1 MAAELT
7 ETEVKVR
14 VHSAA
19 WAMQLLHTRDF
30 VIKTP
35 RHLEINSILD
45 DQSRSLRSRGEL
57 VRVRH
62 AAGTVTV
69 TFKGPA
75 QVSVYKSREEIE
87 FTTSS
92 LPATL
97 LVLERLGFREYFR
110 YEKFRTEYRRLGD
123 PGVVTLDETPIGEFL
138 EIEGPDSWIDST
150 ARKLGFDRERY
161 LTASYGRLF
170 LAWCQEHGVPPG
182 NMVFATA
189 TGDE

>member
-1 MAAELT
+1 MLAFFRASNYHRTVDTLLT
-7 ETEVKVR
+7 VC
-14 VHSAA
+14 
-19 WAMQLLHTRDF
+19 
-30 VIKTP
+30 
-35 RHLEINSILD
+35 
-45 DQSRSLRSRGEL
+45 
-57 VRVRH
+57 
-62 AAGTVTV
+62 
-69 TFKGPA
+69 
-75 QVSVYKSREEIE
+75 VSPGDKRNKSREEIE